1 MNEKLKTMLVY
12 GTSLLAVV
20 LLFLFIGL
28 RRSASVCNAV
38 QIEITGEPGLN
49 FISRDEVASML
60 KAKGFKLKD
69 ERATS
74 INLMDIEKE
83 LMTHPAVLNAE
94 AFFDVQGNLVVRL
107 EQRTPILRVFD
118 SFGDSYYIDIQGE
131 VMPLISGF
139 TARIP
144 VATGFIQDKLH
155 TRTIQSVMD
164 NDSLATAFII
174 DDLFAIALA
183 AKLDTFI
190 WAQLEQLNVLPDGDI
205 EFIPAIGPGRIMLG
219 DASQIEDK
227 FKRLKL
233 FYDRAI
239 PKAGWNAYSAL
250 NLKYNNQIICTQNN

>member
-1 MNEKLKTMLVY
+1 
-12 GTSLLAVV
+12 
-20 LLFLFIGL
+20 
-28 RRSASVCNAV
+28 
-38 QIEITGEPGLN
+38 
-49 FISRDEVASML
+49 
-60 KAKGFKLKD
+60 
-69 ERATS
+69 
-74 INLMDIEKE
+74 
-83 LMTHPAVLNAE
+83 
-94 AFFDVQGNLVVRL
+94 
-107 EQRTPILRVFD
+107 
-118 SFGDSYYIDIQGE
+118 
-131 VMPLISGF
+131 
-139 TARIP
+139 
-144 VATGFIQDKLH
+144 
-155 TRTIQSVMD
+155 MD